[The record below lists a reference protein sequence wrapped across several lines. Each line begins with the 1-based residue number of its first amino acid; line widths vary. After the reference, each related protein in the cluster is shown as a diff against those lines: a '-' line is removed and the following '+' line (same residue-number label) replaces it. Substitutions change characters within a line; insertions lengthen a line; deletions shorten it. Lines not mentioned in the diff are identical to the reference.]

1 MEGPR
6 DKTNKRIAFLV
17 SAGIHASL
25 FLTFFFL
32 ISWRAPYP
40 PAPEYGVELNFGLD
54 TQGGGEIQ
62 HEVPVGN
69 PNEDNKDAEQ
79 KADEKK
85 EDVEPVKEVQKPEA
99 IEEKK
104 DDKIIS
110 DETSDVEVKAKKK
123 SEEKPKEKTEVKK
136 EKPEDAKPVI
146 KKEAVYTGAKG
157 EKKGE

>member
-32 ISWRAPYP
+32 ISWRASYP

-62 HEVPVGN
+62 PEAPVGN
-69 PNEDNKDAEQ
+69 PNAESKDADQ

-85 EDVEPVKEVQKPEA
+85 EDVETVKEVQKPET

-104 DDKIIS
+104 DNKIIS
-110 DETSDVEVKAKKK
+110 DETSDVEVKAKKD
-123 SEEKPKEKTEVKK
+123 
-136 EKPEDAKPVI
+136 KPEDKP
-146 KKEAVYTGAKG
+146 KKKVDT
-157 EKKGE
+157 KKDNT

>member
-6 DKTNKRIAFLV
+6 DKTNKRVAFFV
-17 SAGIHASL
+17 SVGIPASL

-54 TQGGGEIQ
+54 TQGEGEIQ
-62 HEVPVGN
+62 PEVPVGN
-69 PNEDNKDAEQ
+69 PNADNKDAEQ

-99 IEEKK
+99 SDEKK
-104 DDKIIS
+104 DDKVIS
-110 DETSDVEVKAKKK
+110 DETSDVEVKSKKDK
-123 SEEKPKEKTEVKK
+123 PEDKPKEKKEVKK
-136 EKPEDAKPVI
+136 EKPE
-146 KKEAVYTGAKG
+146 
-157 EKKGE
+157 